1 MILEID
7 NLLDSATADSIE
19 NFMLSI
25 DFNWVYIK
33 SISGPC
39 VNDEAV
45 ANDPKIKESDGFMH
59 IFIDNKQLVCPHA
72 GIIRSLISAM
82 EQRTAKTVKEVE
94 RSRAVLLYKNPTFGD
109 FYQGPHTDYAT
120 PHMVMI
126 YYVSDSDGDTIF
138 FNEKHTGTI
147 DNSKKTI
154 SQRITPKKNKCIIF
168 DGLQYHAGSVPKNS
182 HRMFIN
188 INFCFE
194 QDNKADN
201 KYPYA
206 YI

>member
-1 MILEID
+1 
-7 NLLDSATADSIE
+7 
-19 NFMLSI
+19 
-25 DFNWVYIK
+25 
-33 SISGPC
+33 
-39 VNDEAV
+39 V

-59 IFIDNKQLVCPHA
+59 IFVDNKQLVCPHA
-72 GIIRSLISAM
+72 GIIRLLISAM
-82 EQRTAKTVKEVE
+82 EQRTTKAVKEVE

-109 FYQGPHTDYAT
+109 FYQGPHTDYSN

-126 YYVSDSDGDTIF
+126 YYVSDSDGDTII

-168 DGLQYHAGSVPKNS
+168 DGLQYHAGSIPKNS

-194 QDNKADN
+194 QDNK
-201 KYPYA
+201 P
-206 YI
+206 

>member
-7 NLLDSATADSIE
+7 NLLDSATADSVE
-19 NFMLSI
+19 NLMLST
-25 DFNWVYIK
+25 DFNWVYIN
-33 SISGPC
+33 SISGAC

-45 ANDPKIKESDGFMH
+45 ANDPKIKDSDGFMH
-59 IFIDNKQLVCPHA
+59 MFIHNKQLVSPHV
-72 GIIRSLISAM
+72 GIIRSLMGSM

-94 RSRAVLLYKNPTFGD
+94 RSRAVLVCKNPTFGD

-126 YYVSDSDGDTIF
+126 YYVSDSDGDTIL
-138 FNEKHTGTI
+138 FNEKYTGTI

-168 DGLQYHAGSVPKNS
+168 
-182 HRMFIN
+182 FI
-188 INFCFE
+188 IM
-194 QDNKADN
+194 
-201 KYPYA
+201 
-206 YI
+206 I